1 VPVAAGAAFS
11 GGGYALPGSHHA
23 VAMEENSLVPE
34 KFDLGDALEDP
45 SHSEEWRDILRMVAR
60 YSVMRDETAC
70 RFQRVNKAFKFCWSL
85 AEATVAIDRRFALK
99 TPDVLLAIE
108 IFRAR
113 EKRQRLWLYRDFHVT
128 TVFTGDHTRERSD
141 IVKEVHYDAG
151 MGASFFDG
159 E

>member
-1 VPVAAGAAFS
+1 MPVAAGAAFS

-85 AEATVAIDRRFALK
+85 ADATVAIDRRFALK

-113 EKRQRLWLYRDFHVT
+113 EKRQRLWLTSKGFQVT
-128 TVFTGDHTRERSD
+128 ALYAKQRPQEGTVV
-141 IVKEVHYDAG
+141 VKEVHYD
-151 MGASFFDG
+151 MGVRFFDV